1 MFDLNLGSNIMTD
14 PTIMN
19 ALRGSQLASELS
31 DHQMRTVADHLVFRD
46 LQPGEVLVGEGTSD
60 NHLYVIVSGALGVV
74 KNAGTAEL
82 IAARL

>member
-1 MFDLNLGSNIMTD
+1 MTD

-46 LQPGEVLVGEGTSD
+46 LQPGEVL
-60 NHLYVIVSGALGVV
+60 SGKEPPTITCMSLSAAPSASSRMLGQPSSSPPDFS
-74 KNAGTAEL
+74 GFL
-82 IAARL
+82 